1 MVWDEEWQARSMN
14 FGGQQTAWDRNSPFK
29 KIVVDDSKLLL
40 FPDLGAFRFL
50 EKTALRENHVNGTVL
65 MFQLTWN
72 FPTSAYIS

>member
-40 FPDLGAFRFL
+40 FPELGAFSFL
-50 EKTALRENHVNGTVL
+50 EKTWLRKNHVSGTVL
-65 MFQLTWN
+65 MFQLKQN
-72 FPTSAYIS
+72 SPPSAYIN